1 MHADSFFSIGSA
13 HGSQGRPCEDYAL
26 SGELPSGMCFGVV
39 ADGCSGV
46 NAHTDVGARAVAWA
60 YLFSLQDL
68 TPGENMFPEDYFPKL
83 VETLRSYVFTGKAT
97 DYLATVMGFVG
108 DSSNLSVL
116 AHGDGAVAVRYSD
129 GRMAL
134 IELEWRRSMPFY
146 LAYNLSA
153 SALNEFLSL
162 YQDSEAKP
170 FTKRTTVFVPTDAGP
185 QVLSTALEEFPVSD
199 VLQGH
204 VMKLRPTAE
213 GIDCLAVL
221 SDGYAQIGIKS
232 GPEVAQELLN
242 YKSYQG
248 AFVKRRMLRA
258 LKSYQAEGAGPR
270 DDIGIA
276 AVWFGSE
283 AEN

>member
-1 MHADSFFSIGSA
+1 MHTDSFFSIGSA

-60 YLFSLQDL
+60 YLSSLQDL
-68 TPGENMFPEDYFPKL
+68 ASGENMFPEGHFASL
-83 VETLRSYVFTGKAT
+83 VECLRGHLFTGKAT
-97 DYLATVMGFVG
+97 DYLATLIGFVG
-108 DSSNLSVL
+108 DQSNLSVL
-116 AHGDGAVAVRYSD
+116 AHGDGAVALRYSD

-134 IELEWRRSMPFY
+134 IELEWRQSMPFY
-146 LAYNLSA
+146 LAYNLSEA
-153 SALNEFLSL
+153 SLDEFLSL
-162 YQDSEAKP
+162 YQNSDVKP
-170 FTKRTTVFVPTDAGP
+170 FIKRTTVFMPTDAGP
-185 QVLSTALEEFPVSD
+185 QVLSTSVEAFPVSA

-204 VMKLRPTAE
+204 VVKLRPTAE
-213 GIDCLAVL
+213 GIDCLAVI
-221 SDGYAQIGIKS
+221 SDGYSQIGTKT

-258 LKSYQAEGAGPR
+258 LKSYQTEGAGPR

-283 AEN
+283 AAN